1 MQEFLIAIGLAL
13 ARKQGQPIP
22 QSVPPALLAA
32 VQRVVF
38 ASSTPPSN
46 VIATTPL
53 PNTSTLVTPT
63 VSPTVSTIPSTT
75 LPSAVTSPS
84 FSYQMTPAA
93 PTDSSA
99 GVWAVPFEQ
108 QQQYE
113 QLFHKLDTKNK
124 GVIPSVELFGVLA
137 SKYSLSTPV
146 LGRIWELADR
156 DGDDALTPFEFC
168 IAMHLIELKRQGT
181 KTTKSQQINQRKRE

>member
-1 MQEFLIAIGLAL
+1 MTTT
-13 ARKQGQPIP
+13 
-22 QSVPPALLAA
+22 VPA
-32 VQRVVF
+32 
-38 ASSTPPSN
+38 
-46 VIATTPL
+46 
-53 PNTSTLVTPT
+53 
-63 VSPTVSTIPSTT
+63 
-75 LPSAVTSPS
+75 
-84 FSYQMTPAA
+84 
-93 PTDSSA
+93 DSSA

-181 KTTKSQQINQRKRE
+181 EAAKSQQNNNNNNNRERENVRFSVSAVIKSNQCVKTKNGKIEIM